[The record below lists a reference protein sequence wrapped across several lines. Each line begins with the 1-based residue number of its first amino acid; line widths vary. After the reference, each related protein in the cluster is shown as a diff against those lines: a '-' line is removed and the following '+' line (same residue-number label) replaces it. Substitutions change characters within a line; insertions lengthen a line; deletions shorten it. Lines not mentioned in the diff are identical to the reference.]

1 METEASGVSE
11 QENIVLSDDYTT
23 VAERATAEFTERRSR
38 FLSAIEPIRSETEAQ
53 EKIAATRKEYFD
65 ARHTVYAYVLRD
77 GQTRRY
83 SDDGEPQGTAGLPV
97 LEVLERRGLTDC
109 LVTVTR
115 YFGGILLG
123 TGGLTRAYSHA
134 AALAVDAAAP
144 VKMRRCV
151 QVRVRCDYAAYGWL
165 SPLVLG
171 YGQVTGSD
179 FAEEVEL
186 SAVIPRDAFDA
197 LSHQITEQSAGKIR
211 PELIGEVM
219 AAFPTGD

>member
-1 METEASGVSE
+1 MSDEK
-11 QENIVLSDDYTT
+11 NMVLTDDYTT

-38 FLSAIEPIRSETEAQ
+38 FLSAIEPIRSEAEAQ
-53 EKIAATRKEYFD
+53 EKIAAVKKEYWD
-65 ARHTVYAYVLRD
+65 ARHTVYAYVLRE

-83 SDDGEPQGTAGLPV
+83 SDDGEPQGTAGMPV

-109 LVTVTR
+109 LITVTR

-134 AALAVDAAAP
+134 AALAVDAAKP
-144 VKMRRCV
+144 VRMRRCV

-165 SPLVLG
+165 SPLLLG
-171 YGQVTGSD
+171 YGQVTDSE

-186 SAVIPRDAFDA
+186 CAVIPQDAYQTA
-197 LSHQITEQSAGKIR
+197 LHQITEQSAGRIKPDIT
-211 PELIGEVM
+211 GEIM
-219 AAFPTGD
+219 AAFPSKSEA

>member
-1 METEASGVSE
+1 MSETFITE
-11 QENIVLSDDYTT
+11 DYTT

-38 FLSAIEPIRSETEAQ
+38 FLSAIEPIASEAEAQ
-53 EKIAATRKEYFD
+53 AKIAAVRKEYWD

-134 AALAVDAAAP
+134 AALAVEAAQP
-144 VKMRRCV
+144 VRMRRCV

-165 SPLVLG
+165 SPLLLG
-171 YGQVTGSD
+171 CGQVTDSD
-179 FAEEVEL
+179 FAEEVVL
-186 SAVIPRDAFDA
+186 CAVIPRDALDA
-197 LSHQITEQSAGKIR
+197 VERAITEQSAGRIK
-211 PELIGEVM
+211 PETLGEVM
-219 AAFPTGD
+219 SAFPDEPPT